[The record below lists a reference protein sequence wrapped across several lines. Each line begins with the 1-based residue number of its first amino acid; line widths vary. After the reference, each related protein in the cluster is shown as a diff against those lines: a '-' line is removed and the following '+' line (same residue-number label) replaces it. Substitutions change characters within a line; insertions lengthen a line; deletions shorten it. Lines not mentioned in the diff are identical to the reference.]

1 MIKRTGFLILAV
13 ILGLQI
19 CCGRGNEEAARQF
32 SDDYNSIMT
41 KFKRKLADA
50 ESDTEYKNIRN
61 AGEKVLEDLLIRYS
75 NVSSDK
81 LELLKAR
88 VLIDLKKYDEADQKI
103 IHLIDKN
110 ASNIN
115 QALLERVS
123 IRIHQEKVS
132 DAISILKEI
141 EEQVPLDEHLYE
153 IYMSLVFE
161 AASPEDIDAFGRKLL
176 GAECLPDHIRKN
188 MKYVYRSLA
197 CLAKDKGDIEQARR
211 LLQEG
216 MAKGGTEATP
226 FLESELR
233 ILDLIGQPAMSLTA
247 ETWMNS
253 GALTFDG
260 LKGKVV
266 LVDFWAT
273 WCPPCRAVI
282 PTLVKT
288 YNRYRSEGLVI
299 IGFTKLYGK
308 YRDDLQNKGKV
319 DRAVELKLT
328 KEFIERHGISY
339 PIAVSNK
346 GGGFDTYGIRG
357 IPTLFF
363 IDRNGIIA
371 DVERGS
377 GSKHLIEKKVKKLLA
392 EDRRQS
398 RKL

>member
-141 EEQVPLDEHLYE
+141 EEQVPRNEHLYE

-161 AASPEDIDAFGRKLL
+161 AASPEDIDAFGQQFGLSRNRLQTPWSGMPAGSYQKKH
-176 GAECLPDHIRKN
+176 EICLP
-188 MKYVYRSLA
+188 
-197 CLAKDKGDIEQARR
+197 
-211 LLQEG
+211 
-216 MAKGGTEATP
+216 
-226 FLESELR
+226 ESGLS
-233 ILDLIGQPAMSLTA
+233 GQ
-247 ETWMNS
+247 
-253 GALTFDG
+253 GQG
-260 LKGKVV
+260 
-266 LVDFWAT
+266 
-273 WCPPCRAVI
+273 
-282 PTLVKT
+282 
-288 YNRYRSEGLVI
+288 
-299 IGFTKLYGK
+299 
-308 YRDDLQNKGKV
+308 
-319 DRAVELKLT
+319 
-328 KEFIERHGISY
+328 RH
-339 PIAVSNK
+339 
-346 GGGFDTYGIRG
+346 
-357 IPTLFF
+357 
-363 IDRNGIIA
+363 
-371 DVERGS
+371 
-377 GSKHLIEKKVKKLLA
+377 
-392 EDRRQS
+392 
-398 RKL
+398 